1 MIGKCCEGG
10 IPLVLL
16 SLPFSSPPP
25 SFSSSHHHIL
35 PLPPLKNRVEERL
48 EVYSQRFDVV
58 LLGDGDLSYV
68 IALLNELVGE
78 KDGGSGGSGGMGGK
92 SE

>member
-1 MIGKCCEGG
+1 MLHFSFLS
-10 IPLVLL
+10 PSLL
-16 SLPFSSPPP
+16 P

-35 PLPPLKNRVEERL
+35 PLPPLKNSVEERL
-48 EVYSQRFDVV
+48 EEYSQRFDVV

-78 KDGGSGGSGGMGGK
+78 EDGSGGGGDGGGVHEYRMTEH
-92 SE
+92 S